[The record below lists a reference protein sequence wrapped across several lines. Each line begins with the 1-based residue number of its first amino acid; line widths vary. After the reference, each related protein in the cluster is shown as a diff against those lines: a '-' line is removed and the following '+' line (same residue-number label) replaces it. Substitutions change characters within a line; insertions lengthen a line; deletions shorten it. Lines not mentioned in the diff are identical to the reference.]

1 MNLTICSWVIG
12 LASLAGNAL
21 NNWDNIDELANRAF
35 ESERVGA
42 VVEMTADNSTE
53 NALELPVLEEK
64 LADSNDSAELDADFN
79 LDESSNS
86 LALEDES
93 AVDSLAAEIEA
104 AFTYE
109 LYARDFFNWKEEI
122 ADMARG
128 YLMNDSEEVDELED
142 LDVLNEPEAVAESK
156 PTEQPEWEL
165 PGIEVEAADSADSTN
180 ENTELADLNELPTLE
195 EADGAEASMLV
206 TELANP
212 ESASVVTTESEI
224 ALDAPLSNEM
234 SEEEFYLALEQFQS
248 DALTAIASK
257 SMDEQLEME
266 TTIETQSVNDT
277 NDEASEKESEPALES
292 DSPVIT
298 SDSVTGFDESGES
311 LESESESTAV
321 EETMDQEMLESDS
334 SIAIEADEDEANVE
348 MDEDAAN
355 VEADETAANVE
366 MDEAASEQQEQSVQ
380 PKELPELSKL
390 ESQSIEELNA
400 ALDALESENTV
411 GIVIIEDK
419 SATTNDDAEEYESPV
434 IDEPTNDF
442 LTNLTRQLTSEV
454 IQEKQ
459 TTENK

>member
-1 MNLTICSWVIG
+1 MNLTICSWIIG
-12 LASLAGNAL
+12 LASLAGNAI
-21 NNWDNIDELANRAF
+21 NNWDNIDELANRVF
-35 ESERVGA
+35 ESERTGA
-42 VVEMTADNSTE
+42 VVEMAADNSTE
-53 NALELPVLEEK
+53 NALELPVLDEK
-64 LADSNDSAELDADFN
+64 LAETNDSAELNDELN
-79 LDESSNS
+79 LDDPANGLSLEGDSN
-86 LALEDES
+86 
-93 AVDSLAAEIEA
+93 VDSLAAEIEA

-142 LDVLNEPEAVAESK
+142 LDVVNEPEAVAEKKSN
-156 PTEQPEWEL
+156 ENQELEL
-165 PGIEVEAADSADSTN
+165 PGIELEATDSTDAAN
-180 ENTELADLNELPTLE
+180 EKTELADLNELPTLE
-195 EADGAEASMLV
+195 EADEAEASMLV

-212 ESASVVTTESEI
+212 ETESADTTESEI
-224 ALDAPLSNEM
+224 ALTGPVNAEM
-234 SEEEFYLALEQFQS
+234 SEEEFYAVLEQFQA
-248 DALTAIASK
+248 DALTAIARK

-321 EETMDQEMLESDS
+321 EETMDAETLESDPS
-334 SIAIEADEDEANVE
+334 VAIEDEANVE
-348 MDEDAAN
+348 TDEAN
-355 VEADETAANVE
+355 VNVE
-366 MDEAASEQQEQSVQ
+366 SESKSDSALEEQSVQ

-400 ALDALESENTV
+400 ALDALESDNTA
-411 GIVIIEDK
+411 GIVIIEEK
-419 SATTNDDAEEYESPV
+419 SEEANDDSEEYESPV

-442 LTNLTRQLTSEV
+442 LSNLTRQLTSEV

-459 TTENK
+459 APENK